1 MKRENGTTKTSLSFL
16 LQKEKKNNSM
26 LSHYNNR
33 GALLLI
39 IVSSAV
45 DDAGSQ
51 VEAPFSIPY
60 ASGARHT
67 APRRGLCSTGFII
80 N

>member
-1 MKRENGTTKTSLSFL
+1 
-16 LQKEKKNNSM
+16 M

-39 IVSSAV
+39 IVSSAM